1 MRNNLLQPPTKPDRL
16 SAGWQLARLEGERDR
31 ANRATRSMENAR
43 DQAKRAEA
51 EVDSLRAR
59 NERLCDKAEALAMLE
74 AEAEACVPKLNA
86 ST

>member
-1 MRNNLLQPPTKPDRL
+1 MQQPTKPDQL

-59 NERLCDKAEALAMLE
+59 NERLCDKAEGRHFKTPTPQIQNLRG
-74 AEAEACVPKLNA
+74 
-86 ST
+86 T

>member
-1 MRNNLLQPPTKPDRL
+1 MPAEQSVQQPTKPDQS

-74 AEAEACVPKLNA
+74 AEAEACVPN
-86 ST
+86 